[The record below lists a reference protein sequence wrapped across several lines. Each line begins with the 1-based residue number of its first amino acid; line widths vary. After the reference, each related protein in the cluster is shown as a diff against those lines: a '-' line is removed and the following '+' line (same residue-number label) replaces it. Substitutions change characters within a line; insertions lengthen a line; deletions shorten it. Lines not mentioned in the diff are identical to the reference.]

1 MYGSVR
7 SSTIPE
13 NRFGDAVPEDANA
26 PVALESILCTEELM
40 LRPSRAPEF
49 EKENRA
55 LIALIQAMVDSPRD
69 ILQTLVDTIREMLGC
84 GSSGISLL
92 SSDGGTRFYWP
103 AISGIWKP
111 HIGGGTP
118 RNFGPC
124 GDVLDRNR
132 PLLFKHVERRYTYF
146 QPVQPAVEEALLVPF
161 YIDGKA
167 AGTVWAVT
175 HDPSRQFDA
184 EDERQLGTLARFAS
198 AAYQAVLSLD
208 ASKQMAAIVSSS
220 DDAIVS
226 KNLDGIILS
235 WNPGAELLFGYTSE
249 EAIGKP
255 ITLII
260 PVDRLD
266 EEPKILERL
275 RKGERVDHFETI
287 RKKKDGTLVDISL
300 TISPVKDDLGR
311 VVGASKVARDITER
325 KEVDRV
331 RKEVEVAAKLL
342 QVQDLERRRI
352 ARELH
357 DGVGQLLAAIGMNVS
372 QVFRE
377 KERLS
382 DPAARCVDENM
393 TLISQ
398 AASEIR
404 TVSYLLHPPM
414 LEEIGLSSALASY
427 VDGFSQRSKVGV
439 KLDVAPDFQRLPQA
453 YELTLFRVVQECLT
467 NIHRHS
473 GSSTATVK
481 LSRTAQEI
489 RLEVEDSGK
498 GIDQAITAKIASGA
512 SAGVGMRG
520 MQERIRSLRGHMI
533 VDSGQSGTSIIVT
546 LPIAEKA

>member
-1 MYGSVR
+1 M
-7 SSTIPE
+7 
-13 NRFGDAVPEDANA
+13 PEDTNA
-26 PVALESILCTEELM
+26 PVALDSILCTEELM
-40 LRPSRAPEF
+40 LRPLRAPEF

-55 LIALIQAMVDSPRD
+55 LIALIQALVDSPKD

-84 GSSGISLL
+84 GSAGISLL

-161 YIDGKA
+161 YINGKA

-175 HDPSRQFDA
+175 HDHSRQFDA
-184 EDERQLGTLARFAS
+184 EDERQLETLARFAS

-208 ASKQMAAIVSSS
+208 ASKQMVAIVSSS

-226 KNLDGIILS
+226 KNLDGIVLS
-235 WNPGAELLFGYTSE
+235 WNPGAERLFGYTPD
-249 EAIGKP
+249 EAIGKS

-260 PVDRLD
+260 PADRLD
-266 EEPKILERL
+266 EERSILERI

-287 RKKKDGTLVDISL
+287 RRRKNGTLVHISL
-300 TISPVKDDLGR
+300 TVSPVRDDQGR
-311 VVGASKVARDITER
+311 VIGASKVARDITER

-342 QVQDLERRRI
+342 QVQDAERRRI

-357 DGVGQLLAAIGMNVS
+357 DGVGQLVAAIGMNVS

-382 DPAARCVDENM
+382 EPVARCVAENM
-393 TLISQ
+393 TLINQ

-427 VDGFSQRSKVGV
+427 VDGFSQRSKVSV
-439 KLDVAPDFQRLPQA
+439 KLAVAPDFERLPQE

-473 GSSTATVK
+473 GSSTATVR
-481 LSRTAQEI
+481 LSRSAEEI

-498 GIDQAITAKIASGA
+498 GMEQAITAKIASGA

-520 MQERIRSLRGHMI
+520 MQERIRSLRGQMI

-546 LPIAEKA
+546 LPIAEKK